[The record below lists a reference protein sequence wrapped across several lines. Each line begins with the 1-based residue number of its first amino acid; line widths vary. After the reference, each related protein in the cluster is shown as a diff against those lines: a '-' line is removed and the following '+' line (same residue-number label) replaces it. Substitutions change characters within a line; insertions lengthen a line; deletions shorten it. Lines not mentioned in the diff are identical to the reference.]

1 MKSNIKVTLAN
12 RRLAQP
18 HNAYNI
24 YFMLERYKMIHEM
37 EGLCGTAAVQHH
49 HQISYDL
56 SGYDLLTLPDLP
68 PRFQNLQLPLGWFVP
83 GKNSKRK
90 HIKTRGCELFD
101 IDAAFSARSFLSAL
115 F

>member
-1 MKSNIKVTLAN
+1 MKPNTKVPLVN
-12 RRLAQP
+12 RRLVQP

-24 YFMLERYKMIHEM
+24 YFILERHKLIEEM

-49 HQISYDL
+49 RQISYNL
-56 SGYDLLTLPDLP
+56 TGYDFLTLPDLP

-90 HIKTRGCELFD
+90 HRKTHGCEYFD
-101 IDAAFSARSFLSAL
+101 IDAAIFARYLLSSMS
-115 F
+115 